1 LQWVEEHPSVIFS
14 EETKGKYI
22 CPICEKY
29 FEIEDTKKSKN
40 NYLTLEDIPPKSM
53 GGNANLLTCK
63 DCNSKAGS
71 KLDAELL
78 KVFEKSALINF
89 KPNSSGKIKLS
100 NGDIEIDSTIDVN
113 SDGVLNIR
121 LNKKMAHPFKLDY
134 LKDRIELP
142 NKKVY
147 DLDDLNKVDEYF
159 GKLNIKIDKN
169 VNLKRSKIALL
180 RIGYLSAF
188 QRFGYG
194 FMVNPNLES
203 IREQIQNPDKEI
215 LTKPFWLKNEWPD
228 YMIGTNIIFKPK
240 RLLAYLEVFKLK
252 TNNFESNF
260 GIILPGI
267 GSPGLEAYDYI
278 NDVLCVGDG
287 SKMCNIEMEQ
297 FQNRSFISKKEDAY
311 ACHKLWN
318 YCKYQ
323 KNQVTKD
330 S

>member
-1 LQWVEEHPSVIFS
+1 MIFS
-14 EETKGKYI
+14 EDTKDKYI
-22 CPICEKY
+22 CPICETY
-29 FEIEDTKKSKN
+29 FKIEDTKKSNK

-63 DCNSKAGS
+63 ECNSKAGS

-89 KPNSSGKIKLS
+89 KPNSSGKVKLS
-100 NGDIEIDSTIDVN
+100 NGDVEIDSTIDVN
-113 SDGVLNIR
+113 KDGVLNIR
-121 LNKKMAHPFKLDY
+121 LNKKMAHPLKMDY

-147 DLDDLNKVDEYF
+147 DLDDLNKVDEHF
-159 GKLNIKIDKN
+159 GKINIKIDKN
-169 VNLKRSKIALL
+169 VNLKRGRVALL

-194 FMVNPNLES
+194 FMVNPNLET
-203 IREQIQNPDKEI
+203 IREQIKNPDKEI

-240 RLLAYLEVFKLK
+240 ELLAYLEVFKLK
-252 TNNFESNF
+252 TNNFEANF
-260 GIILPGI
+260 GIVLPGI
-267 GSPGLEAYDYI
+267 DNPGLEAYDYI
-278 NDVLCVGDG
+278 QDVLCVGDG
-287 SKMCNIEMEQ
+287 TQMCNIEMEQ
-297 FQNRSFISKKEDAY
+297 FQNRSFIAKKEDSY

-323 KNQVTKD
+323 KKESD
-330 S
+330 